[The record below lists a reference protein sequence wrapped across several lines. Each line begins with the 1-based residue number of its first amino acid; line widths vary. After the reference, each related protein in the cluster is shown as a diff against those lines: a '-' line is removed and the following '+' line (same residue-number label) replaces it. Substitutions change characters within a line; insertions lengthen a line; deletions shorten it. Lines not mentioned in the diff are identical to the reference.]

1 MLLQLLALWGI
12 VIVAI
17 IWFLRDERRLRA
29 DAELAKAASYY
40 AHVPKYQHV
49 TVEEPVP
56 VPARVGGLTPI
67 QREFLQAFADGPSR
81 SR

>member
-29 DAELAKAASYY
+29 DAVLAEAARYYARAPKYRHLAAS
-40 AHVPKYQHV
+40 
-49 TVEEPVP
+49 EPVAVP
-56 VPARVGGLTPI
+56 VPAQRVGGLSKT
-67 QREFLQAFADGPSR
+67 QREFLKAFAETN
-81 SR
+81 